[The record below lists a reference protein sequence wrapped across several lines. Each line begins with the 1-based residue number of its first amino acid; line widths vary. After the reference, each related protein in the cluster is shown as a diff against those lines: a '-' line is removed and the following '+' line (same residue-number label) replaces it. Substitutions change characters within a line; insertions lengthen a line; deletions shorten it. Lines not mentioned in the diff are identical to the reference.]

1 MECERRGCCINPCAH
16 DTPSAQTA
24 ARRAHNDL
32 CNRGREGRRRFGGRE
47 NGGRAEDRAS
57 GKGCRNAGDGWLKGG
72 ATPPPPPSHESRER
86 VGAAAS
92 CAPSGPGPFKL
103 ACLPP
108 PRASC
113 CPTPP
118 RCARGGRERRGAGA
132 AFAWAADGGQEL
144 AQRGSGRKNRDGGE
158 GRRGGAHLAG
168 RAVRRRRGCR
178 RRLPRADSASMLLF
192 LGLGAYSMPLPWR
205 NSFG

>member
-1 MECERRGCCINPCAH
+1 MPLPALRCLRGWRRGGEAK
-16 DTPSAQTA
+16 
-24 ARRAHNDL
+24 
-32 CNRGREGRRRFGGRE
+32 NRGSRRWRGSGGRGE
-47 NGGRAEDRAS
+47 QGGSWGGGE
-57 GKGCRNAGDGWLKGG
+57 AGTPRRERGGWKRG
-72 ATPPPPPSHESRER
+72 PSHESRER

-92 CAPSGPGPFKL
+92 CAPSGPGPFML
-103 ACLPP
+103 AGLPP

-118 RCARGGRERRGAGA
+118 QCARGGRERRGAGA

>member
-1 MECERRGCCINPCAH
+1 MQQREGGEAKIRGTRKWREGGGQGEREGMQKRGRRVVERRGDP
-16 DTPSAQTA
+16 
-24 ARRAHNDL
+24 
-32 CNRGREGRRRFGGRE
+32 
-47 NGGRAEDRAS
+47 
-57 GKGCRNAGDGWLKGG
+57 
-72 ATPPPPPSHESRER
+72 PPPPPSHESRER